1 MGLSRLKHPDPALDG
16 LNAKQISFVEH
27 FLSEE
32 IFGNAT
38 QAAKAAGYKMGGVT
52 DNSRNAW
59 QLLNHPEV
67 SRAIATRLS
76 MRLSSGDGNA
86 IKTALARLARAD
98 MSNFL
103 SVEDVKGEDGKI
115 VSRFVLDA
123 AKARAAAAIGQ
134 IKEYRVINGNVVLK
148 LHDPLP
154 ALQVLAKMEGMLKDQ
169 VEHSGKV
176 QFHPITLDGDKEL
189 TAESRFN

>member
-32 IFGNAT
+32 IFGNAQ
-38 QAAKAAGYKMGGVT
+38 QAAKRAGYKMGGVT
-52 DNSRNAW
+52 DNSRNGW
-59 QLLNHPEV
+59 QILNHPEV
-67 SRAIATRLS
+67 SRAIATKLQRRLA
-76 MRLSSGDGNA
+76 SGDGDA
-86 IKTALARLARAD
+86 IKTAVARIAMAD

-103 SVEDVKGEDGKI
+103 SVEEVEGADGEI
-115 VSRFVLDA
+115 TSRFVIDA
-123 AKARAAAAIGQ
+123 AKARDALAIGQ
-134 IKEYRVINGNVVLK
+134 IKEYRETYGNVSLK

-154 ALQVLAKMEGMLKDQ
+154 ALQILAKIVGLVKDQ

-189 TAESRFN
+189 TAESPFN